1 METKSNPL
9 KSNLQDM
16 TRAHAEMRRLING
29 FFTAGGYQNQ
39 INLLST
45 AIYDIVEKGSGEDDA
60 SLDNEFAYT
69 NRYIRESV
77 YELTELQ
84 RFLVSLHES
93 YLRCR
98 KCSEQMQPHITPQWN
113 TAYFNNKKID

>member
-9 KSNLQDM
+9 KSTLEDM
-16 TRAHAEMRRLING
+16 TRAHSDMRRLISD

-39 INLLST
+39 INLLAT

-60 SLDNEFAYT
+60 SLDNEFTYT

-98 KCSEQMQPHITPQWN
+98 KCSEYMKPHTPSQWN